1 MLPLGIGYVG
11 HFFVNGNGQ
20 VIKEATA
27 GIQRVVAPFAFAVPQ
42 FQLQVPVRQ
51 SVALNVQSNLFPTAD
66 SGGSAVCVLYIRAG
80 QLYGSFGLIGFA
92 AVADVLHIVEI
103 ILQRTV
109 HVLLI
114 GRGVIIVIEIAEF
127 QFFQFLGVV
136 GIRVD
141 FRIGGGTR
149 IVFIACLVYPGHEF
163 IKFVVIGVVIV
174 VGFVGLGSDSL
185 LEIGKPLI
193 VVVVVFGSRY
203 SVHSGIARNTRFVD
217 FGHPDVNPYGNDVV
231 FILFKLVFVVGL
243 IAAAG
248 NGVFGVVNQQS
259 CAV

>member
-1 MLPLGIGYVG
+1 M
-11 HFFVNGNGQ
+11 
-20 VIKEATA
+20 
-27 GIQRVVAPFAFAVPQ
+27 
-42 FQLQVPVRQ
+42 
-51 SVALNVQSNLFPTAD
+51 
-66 SGGSAVCVLYIRAG
+66 
-80 QLYGSFGLIGFA
+80 
-92 AVADVLHIVEI
+92 
-103 ILQRTV
+103 QRTV

-127 QFFQFLGVV
+127 QFFQFIGVV

-141 FRIGGGTR
+141 FRFGGGTR

-163 IKFVVIGVVIV
+163 MKFIVIGVVIV
-174 VGFVGLGSDSL
+174 VGFVGDGLFAGF
-185 LEIGKPLI
+185 EIGKPLI

-217 FGHPDVNPYGNDVV
+217 LGHPDVNPNGNDVV
-231 FILFKLVFVVGL
+231 FILFKLIFVVGL

-259 CAV
+259 CAVYRVSVRQSFRRQRAAFAHVIEISQRGRYEFGIQFMI